1 MRIAGIKNV
10 VNFDVARDID
20 SHVHRIGR
28 TGRAGDKGQAFTL
41 VDRSNKKDSGFAG
54 DLVRNLEA
62 SDQVVPQALLD
73 FAMENPKFQQRQA
86 RGTGGLG
93 FGGGGGGGRGNAH
106 RQQTVGGLGY
116 SGSDAGVLGK
126 GRAPSKV
133 GTAASVGGMAFVS
146 SSAEEQADETF
157 GLIPSAKQQR
167 IEPSAGSRMG
177 MVAASQGNDPFGLSG
192 GGGLVQSAASARGQV
207 AAAQAAAAQAAA
219 AQTARDRA
227 LAAAA
232 KINAAAAAAA
242 AAPPA
247 RTVQESGGGDWLSQL
262 QSQSHA
268 APAAST
274 VQESGGGD
282 WLSQLQ
288 SQTNAAG
295 PPSAKPSR
303 WG

>member
-1 MRIAGIKNV
+1 MHITGIKNV

-62 SDQVVPQALLD
+62 SEQVVPPALLD
-73 FAMENPKFQQRQA
+73 FAMENPKFHQRQA

-133 GTAASVGGMAFVS
+133 GTAASVGGMAFVA
-146 SSAEEQADETF
+146 SSAKEQADETF
-157 GLIPSAKQQR
+157 GLIPSAKQQTVD
-167 IEPSAGSRMG
+167 PSAGRMG
-177 MVAASQGNDPFGLSG
+177 MVAAASQGNDPFGLSG

-232 KINAAAAAAA
+232 KINAAAAA
-242 AAPPA
+242 PPA

-262 QSQSHA
+262 QSQTHA
-268 APAAST
+268 APPAST

-288 SQTNAAG
+288 SQTNTAA
-295 PPSAKPSR
+295 PSSAKPSR